1 MSSSSSSQLSFG
13 LVAVALGL
21 VTLIGPASIDM
32 YLPFIP
38 AMAQELGQDYTAMQ
52 LTLAVFLV
60 AMGAGQLFFGPLIDA
75 CGRRVP
81 LLTALAVFV
90 LASLGAACADSLG
103 GLLLARTVQGLAASL
118 AIVTAMSTVRDVA
131 AGARAAQL
139 FAALMTIQ
147 GVGPVLAPAVGG
159 MIGAAWGWRGVFA
172 ALALLGLVVG
182 LCAALMLRE
191 TLPPQAR
198 SSLRP
203 GAVLRTYAAILADGR
218 FVLAGLSLSAVFVFI
233 FGYVGGAA
241 YSYQTFYDLSPR
253 TFGFVFGG
261 TGVAVFFGAAAS
273 AQLVTRFP
281 VERLAVAG
289 VGAIALGALVGGL
302 SVAVGLG
309 LPGVVA
315 GFFIALAG
323 IGMGEAVLMSM
334 ALSLRSTAVG
344 ASAALLGA
352 VPLLLGAAITPVA
365 AWAAEQ
371 GPATWLALLFGIAL
385 LALALTLAT
394 VRMVARSGVAVAA
407 QH

>member
-90 LASLGAACADSLG
+90 LASLGAAWADSLG

-371 GPATWLALLFGIAL
+371 GLATWLALLFGIAL